1 MKKVSVL
8 GAGSWGTALAMVLSE
23 NSEKVVLW
31 TLSKEQCE
39 EINNE
44 KTNLKYLKDVETEY
58 LLWDGVHPTVAG
70 HGIIARQW
78 YDTVDKSGMF
88 E

>member
-1 MKKVSVL
+1 MTKFQQAARRLADKH
-8 GAGSWGTALAMVLSE
+8 GAVFVPLQDE
-23 NSEKVVLW
+23 FD
-31 TLSKEQCE
+31 
-39 EINNE
+39 
-44 KTNLKYLKDVETEY
+44 KYLKDVETEY